1 MGMNDKDISSLY
13 RGYIACLNERDWSN
27 LGAFVDDDVRHNGRR
42 IGLSGYR
49 EMLETDCSEIPDL
62 RFEIQLLIADA
73 QGVASRLSFH
83 CTPQGHFLG
92 LPVNGKKV
100 RFTENVFYAFENGKI
115 AEVWSIIDKQAIEA
129 QL

>member
-1 MGMNDKDISSLY
+1 MTEQELPGLY
-13 RGYIACLNERDWSN
+13 RGYIACLNEQDWPN

-49 EMLETDCSEIPDL
+49 EMLETDFSEIPDL

-73 QGVASRLSFH
+73 QGVASRLGFH
-83 CTPQGHFLG
+83 CTPKGRFLG

-100 RFTENVFYAFENGKI
+100 RFSENVFYAFKNGKI
-115 AEVWSIIDKQAIEA
+115 TEVWSIIDKLAIEA